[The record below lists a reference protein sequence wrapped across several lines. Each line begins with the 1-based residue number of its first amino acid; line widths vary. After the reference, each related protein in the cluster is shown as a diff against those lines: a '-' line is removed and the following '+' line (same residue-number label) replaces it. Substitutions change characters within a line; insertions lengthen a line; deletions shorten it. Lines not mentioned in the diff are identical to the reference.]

1 MYNIFMELTTPYFAK
16 IIEIQKIEN
25 IISEENKKMKEL
37 QEREEEINTEFNS
50 IKEELTK
57 LQSDLREL
65 MVKKKDEEN
74 KLQEIEEEIKKHQIE
89 LNQIKKEEAY
99 KAVIKEIENAKIQ
112 KDEAENNIIKL
123 LYEIENKNNE
133 ILKVKNILSEKEKI
147 MIENKKSIEEEI
159 AKIKKRI
166 DNLNENKHNLFGEI
180 SDENLK
186 KKINSLIKDKGNIG
200 IVKARIINNNSK
212 EEYYCSA
219 CNMKITIM
227 GVNILKKTNTFFI
240 CENCSRLI
248 YL

>member
-1 MYNIFMELTTPYFAK
+1 MELTTSYFAK
-16 IIEIQKIEN
+16 IIEIQEIEN
-25 IISEENKKMKEL
+25 LIGEENKKMKEL
-37 QEREEEINTEFNS
+37 QEKIEKINTEFNS

-99 KAVIKEIENAKIQ
+99 RAVIKEIENAKIQ

-147 MIENKKSIEEEI
+147 VIENKKSIEEEI
-159 AKIKKRI
+159 TKIKKRI
-166 DNLNENKHNLFGEI
+166 DHLNENKHNLFGEI

-227 GVNILKKTNTFFI
+227 GVNILKKPNTFFI